1 MTRLTPWLA
10 AAGMAAAMLMSGA
23 SGAQEIGTALKP
35 DEIKAEPFK
44 DAKTL
49 GKVAKGDRLEIVAR
63 QSGWLQVKAGG
74 KKGWVRLLSVR
85 RGQAGQTNVAQE
97 VGGVAGVATGRTGTG
112 QVVSTTGVRG
122 LDAEELKAAKFDE
135 KQIARAESLA
145 ASSEDARKFA
155 GQGGLAAQQIKSLPD
170 PRGGAQ

>member
-1 MTRLTPWLA
+1 
-10 AAGMAAAMLMSGA
+10 MAAAMLMSGW

-35 DEIKAEPFK
+35 DEIKAEPYK

-49 GKVAKGDRLEIVAR
+49 GKIAKGDRLEIVAR
-63 QSGWLQVKAGG
+63 RSGWLQVKAGG

-85 RGQAGQTNVAQE
+85 RGQGTQTNVAQE

-145 ASSEDARKFA
+145 ASSQDARKFA

-170 PRGGAQ
+170 PRGGAR

>member
-1 MTRLTPWLA
+1 MTKATRWLA
-10 AAGMAAAMLMSGA
+10 VAGFAAAMLMPGWA
-23 SGAQEIGTALKP
+23 GAQEIGTALKP

-49 GKVAKGDRLEIVAR
+49 GKIAKGARLEIVVR
-63 QSGWLQVKAGG
+63 QSGWLQVKAGS

-85 RGQAGQTNVAQE
+85 RGQGGQTNVAQE

-122 LDAEELKAAKFDE
+122 LSAEELKAAKFDE
-135 KQIARAESLA
+135 KQIAKAESLA
-145 ASSEDARKFA
+145 ASPEDARKFA
-155 GQGGLAAQQIKSLPD
+155 GQGGLAAQTIKALPE
-170 PRGGAQ
+170 PRGGAR